1 MSITEKLKKI
11 KRELIQEANEGLKKI
26 KGSSESEAA
35 KAVAEQASGLKG
47 LLVSKGGKFLKT
59 YLKENVT
66 QDNPTGAT
74 IGAFGEYVVKQ
85 TAAGIKKGLGALQ
98 NYLESESNNYR
109 RQDIMPELEVAREI
123 LATYADDKYE
133 QGREDVAYNG
143 IEMMINK
150 TEKELS
156 LNLKR
161 GQKTIE
167 LTYLA
172 HEFWKKGSLEV
183 AELNKDFGILT
194 EDLLT
199 RLEKLSDPAI
209 QKVEKKTTLKIP
221 QTKGEATYFVSFKK
235 ENGAYEVSYASEN
248 KKNGIMLKYV
258 MEETKNGK
266 EL

>member
-11 KRELIQEANEGLKKI
+11 KKELIQEANEGLKKI

-35 KAVAEQASGLKG
+35 KTVAEQASGLKG
-47 LLVSKGGKFLKT
+47 LLISKGGQFLKT

-85 TAAGIKKGLGALQ
+85 TVTGIKKGVSALQ

-109 RQDIMPELEVAREI
+109 RQDIMPELEAAREI

-150 TEKELS
+150 TEKEIS

-167 LTYLA
+167 LTYLIN
-172 HEFWKKGSLEV
+172 GREV
-183 AELNKDFGILT
+183 SDLNNDFGILT

-209 QKVEKKTTLKIP
+209 QKVEKRTTLKIP

>member
-11 KRELIQEANEGLKKI
+11 KRELVQEASGALKTI
-26 KGSSESEAA
+26 QGSSESEAA
-35 KAVAEQASGLKG
+35 KAVAEKASGLKG
-47 LLVSKGGKFLKT
+47 LLISKGGAFLKD
-59 YLKENVT
+59 YLNEKVT
-66 QDNPTGAT
+66 EDNRTGAAV
-74 IGAFGEYVVKQ
+74 GAFTEYVVKR
-85 TAAGIKKGLGALQ
+85 TAAEIKKGLGALQ
-98 NYLESESNNYR
+98 GYLEKESNNYR
-109 RQDIMPELEVAREI
+109 RQDIMPELEAAREI

-133 QGREDVAYNG
+133 QGREDVAYSG
-143 IEMMINK
+143 VKMTINK

-172 HEFWKKGSLEV
+172 NEFWKRGSLEV

-209 QKVEKKTTLKIP
+209 QKVEKKTTLKVP

-235 ENGAYEVSYASEN
+235 ENGAYEVSYAPEN

-258 MEETKNGK
+258 MEETKN
-266 EL
+266 ERL